1 MEDNQ
6 ISIPFDLKY
15 IRENVLKKL
24 IYKLSFLCKATIT
37 RAIDIAFGLVLLV
50 LLIPSSIVLKLIY
63 ISKKDFKSIFTID
76 KCLGKKGKTINV
88 IKYRSINKDGTHNRL
103 RITGWDNVP
112 KAINLLIGNMSIV
125 GPKPYKITE
134 KEEMGTYYSRIV
146 RMKPGITGLA
156 QISCMDDYSYNIRI
170 ENDSRYYYRKSWFLD
185 LKIILITLLITI
197 PRRNKGQ
204 ILSYLNMTLRDLKDL
219 LIRVFNMAIKRTI
232 DIIGSIVGIALLIPL
247 IIFVKLG
254 NLINGDYGPLF
265 YVQERIGKNGKIFR
279 MYKFR
284 TMVVGADAMLEE
296 ILTTDKAANKE
307 YRKYKKLKED
317 PRITKVGKFL
327 RKTSLD
333 EFPQFINV
341 LRGQMSLVGPRPYLN
356 REQVEMR
363 DYYDT
368 IVSHKPGL
376 TGLWQITGR
385 SNVTFKDR
393 LELDMEYHKDANLV
407 SDVKIMCKTVVKVFK
422 NEDAA

>member
-15 IRENVLKKL
+15 IREKILKKL
-24 IYKLSFLCKATIT
+24 IYVVSLLCKATIT
-37 RAIDIAFGLVLLV
+37 RAIDIVFGLILLC

-63 ISKKDFKSIFTID
+63 ICNKDFKSIFTID
-76 KCLGKKGKTINV
+76 KCFGKKGKVISV
-88 IKYRSINKDGTHNRL
+88 IKYRSINKDGTRNRL
-103 RITGWDNVP
+103 RITGWDNIP
-112 KAINLLIGNMSIV
+112 EAINLLIGNMSIV

-134 KEEMGTYYSRIV
+134 KEKMGIYYSRIV

-156 QISCMDDYSYNIRI
+156 QISCVDDYSYRMRLG
-170 ENDSRYYYRKSWFLD
+170 NDSRYYYRKSWFLD
-185 LKIILITLLITI
+185 LKIILITILITI

-204 ILSYLNMTLRDLKDL
+204 ILSYLNMTLKDL
-219 LIRVFNMAIKRTI
+219 GRLLIKLTNMFIKRTM
-232 DIIGSIVGIALLIPL
+232 DIVGSIVGIIILIPL
-247 IIFVKLG
+247 TSIVKLG
-254 NLINGDYGPLF
+254 NVISGDRGPTF
-265 YVQERIGKNGKIFR
+265 YVQDRIGKNGKRFK

-296 ILTTDKAANKE
+296 ILVTDKAANKE
-307 YRKYKKLKED
+307 YKRYKKLKED

-341 LRGQMSLVGPRPYLN
+341 LIGQMSLVGPRPYLH
-356 REQVEMR
+356 REQREMEE
-363 DYYDT
+363 YYDT

-393 LELDMEYHKDANLV
+393 LELDMKYHREANLAN
-407 SDVKIMCKTVVKVFK
+407 DVKIMCKTVVKVFK